1 MLFSIYYKLMN
12 LDYVLSQNNYDQAKD
27 IQSAF

>member
-1 MLFSIYYKLMN
+1 MLFSIYYKLIN

-27 IQSAF
+27 IQSTF